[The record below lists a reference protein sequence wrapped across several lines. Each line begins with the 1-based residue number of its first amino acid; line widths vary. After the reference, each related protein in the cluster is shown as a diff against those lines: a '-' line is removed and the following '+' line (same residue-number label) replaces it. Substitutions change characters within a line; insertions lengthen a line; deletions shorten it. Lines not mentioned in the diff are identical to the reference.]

1 MSQKL
6 VLMATSCFSPS
17 WLVIIV
23 NWLLTVLQ
31 MTFGIVGSL
40 ICATT
45 LSINKGNVRNSN
57 EGFLIFLFCF
67 FWYNEGSLINVEIL
81 WSLDLCT
88 VRQLMMEGLHLIQLI
103 DLEIL
108 SNTFVSFFDFSMFS
122 IYFVISSFYSS
133 LTIRLM

>member
-31 MTFGIVGSL
+31 MTFGIAGSL
-40 ICATT
+40 IGATT